1 MKRDIILSGVGGQGI
16 LSIATVIGAAALKE
30 GLHIK
35 QAEVHGMSQRGGD
48 VQSNLRI
55 SSDEIL
61 SDLIPQGAADI
72 IISLEPMEALRY
84 VPYLNPEGWVIAN
97 TTPFVNIDNYPEPEA
112 VLAEL
117 GKRKHAILIDVD
129 AIAKEQSS
137 PRAANIVLLGA
148 AAPFLGLDADKFEA
162 GIRSIFARKGEQIV
176 EMNLKAFRAGY
187 EYAQKTPQ
195 VMAALIPQKMFD
207 EQLAAMDIENFAQAT
222 IRQVGAVGG
231 ALEKNSGTEFLHLE
245 MGVPGLPPETVGVE
259 AEQQA
264 LAQGHA
270 SIYPSITG
278 IAPLKSEASR
288 FVKAFL
294 DIDVAPEGCIPTVGS
309 MQGGFC
315 LFQISSQCD
324 PKKDTILFIDPGFP
338 VQRQQV
344 RILGIKHESFDI
356 YDFRAEKLG
365 PKLESYLKQGN
376 VAAIIYS
383 NPNNPAWICLTES
396 ELRTIGEL
404 ANKYDTIVLEDLA
417 YMGMDF
423 RKELGHPFQ
432 APFQATAARYTDNY
446 VLMISGSKIFSYAG
460 QRIAIAAISDKLRN
474 RFYPALKERYGIGRF
489 AESYALTF
497 LYAASSGASH
507 SAQYALA
514 AMFKAAADGKL
525 DFVGHTREYAHRA
538 HRVKELF
545 ERHGFHIVYDKDQD
559 EHVSD
564 GFFFTVGYGSM
575 PSSDLVAALLRYGI
589 CAISLTSTGSLQN
602 GVRVCVSQ
610 MNREEQYDLLDR
622 RLRDFAQDYARK

>member
-1 MKRDIILSGVGGQGI
+1 MKHQVFDDEVVKRVVKELNIANLSN
-16 LSIATVIGAAALKE
+16 ATIG
-30 GLHIK
+30 
-35 QAEVHGMSQRGGD
+35 
-48 VQSNLRI
+48 
-55 SSDEIL
+55 EIL
-61 SDLIPQGAADI
+61 LVASR
-72 IISLEPMEALRY
+72 LE
-84 VPYLNPEGWVIAN
+84 
-97 TTPFVNIDNYPEPEA
+97 
-112 VLAEL
+112 
-117 GKRKHAILIDVD
+117 
-129 AIAKEQSS
+129 
-137 PRAANIVLLGA
+137 
-148 AAPFLGLDADKFEA
+148 
-162 GIRSIFARKGEQIV
+162 
-176 EMNLKAFRAGY
+176 
-187 EYAQKTPQ
+187 
-195 VMAALIPQKMFD
+195 
-207 EQLAAMDIENFAQAT
+207 
-222 IRQVGAVGG
+222 
-231 ALEKNSGTEFLHLE
+231 
-245 MGVPGLPPETVGVE
+245 
-259 AEQQA
+259 
-264 LAQGHA
+264 
-270 SIYPSITG
+270 SITG
-278 IAPLKSEASR
+278 IPFIRMDQGSPGLPANKIGIEAEKAALDKGVGSQYPAAAGVQELKEQASR
-288 FVKAFL
+288 FVKAFI
-294 DIDVAPEGCIPTVGS
+294 DIDISARSCIPTVGS
-309 MQGGFC
+309 VAASFASFIACTQRNKG
-315 LFQISSQCD
+315 QN
-324 PKKDTILFIDPGFP
+324 KVLFIDPGFP

-404 ANKYDTIVLEDLA
+404 ATKYDTIVLEDLA

-423 RKELGHPFQ
+423 RKELGHPFK

-525 DFVGHTREYAHRA
+525 DFVAHTREYAHRA

-545 ERHGFHIVYDKDQD
+545 ERHGFHIVYDKDQN